1 MDIDE
6 PIKEQG
12 PTFSL
17 DILALTNEARNTYGL
32 RHQDY
37 TRYRQYCAKRIH
49 RLRESVNFVHCK
61 GSKFN
66 QAREVTEADL
76 NDVRFLHI
84 VLFDVERAW
93 SYAMELKRE
102 SRSSGDTRKK
112 HHLIKRLKKA
122 AKLGEKLENLC
133 SREAGKV
140 DTRTILEAQAYS
152 ALMSGYLLFERQSW
166 QAALDKFAAART
178 IYEKL
183 SAAGT
188 AHQETLCQSTIDDI
202 DPNIRYC
209 AYVLRLGTDSV
220 SDVDDLVKMTIGK
233 NKGVGLDLL
242 EAEVESVLAQTR
254 QEKAASLTS
263 ITWRDRT
270 VPLRNAELAICILKA
285 KDATTNLE
293 NASDADVEE
302 ATKMEMFD
310 SLLEAYGDAER
321 FAKNAVK
328 EDMEATAKVKSSKSE
343 QISADL
349 NFVYNYVAY
358 NYLSRRIQRNLML
371 VDLLRHKLKQEH
383 SEGARFVGG
392 KYQDIVKLYDNVLQS
407 LNEIKDLPSV
417 QDNLTFS
424 QEIDAKI
431 WYFKAWRTL
440 YVASAYAVLNK
451 DCEAIS
457 LFGRAQEYTSQAK
470 SAFSQVTLPDK
481 DDVLVV
487 TLKEVEELE
496 NIIRGFRCK
505 ARATWHLRHC
515 GSDDSD
521 VTKKLGE
528 LTIDEKSKS
537 DIKDEEIPLIE
548 RLHQYPSNLTMNNP
562 HLINFPPEFTPIP
575 AKPLFFDIAFNHVDF
590 PSSLSQRA
598 GRKQDGSSRFGGFF
612 GSLWGAKK

>member
-12 PTFSL
+12 STFSL

-37 TRYRQYCAKRIH
+37 SRYRVH
-49 RLRESVNFVHCK
+49 RLRESVNFVHNK
-61 GSKFN
+61 GSKFS
-66 QAREVTEADL
+66 QAKEVTEADL

-112 HHLIKRLKKA
+112 HHLIKKLKKS

-140 DTRTILEAQAYS
+140 DTRTVLEAQAYS
-152 ALMSGYLLFERQSW
+152 ALMSGYLLFEKQSW

-188 AHQETLCQSTIDDI
+188 AHQETLCQSAIDDI

-209 AYVLRLGTDSV
+209 AYVLRLGADNV
-220 SDVDDLVKMTIGK
+220 SDVDALVKMTIGK

-263 ITWRDRT
+263 ITWRGHT
-270 VPLRNAELAICILKA
+270 VPLRNADLAICILKA
-285 KDATTNLE
+285 QDATTNLE

-343 QISADL
+343 QISTDL

-371 VDLLRHKLKQEH
+371 VDSLRHKLGQEH
-383 SEGARFVGG
+383 SEGARFIGG

-407 LNEIKDLPSV
+407 LNEIKELSSV
-417 QDNLTFS
+417 QDNLTLS
-424 QEIDAKI
+424 QEVDAKI

-440 YVASAYAVLNK
+440 YVVSAYAVLNK
-451 DCEAIS
+451 DWEAIS
-457 LFGRAQEYTSQAK
+457 LLGRAKEYNSQAR
-470 SAFSQVTLPDK
+470 SALSQVTAPNK

-496 NIIRGFRCK
+496 NIIRSYRCK
-505 ARATWHLRHC
+505 ARATWHLRHS

-521 VTKKLGE
+521 VTKKLSE

-537 DIKDEEIPLIE
+537 DIKEIKDEESPLIE
-548 RLHQYPSNLTMNNP
+548 RLNQYPSNLTMINP
-562 HLINFPPEFTPIP
+562 QLINFPPEFTPIP

-590 PSSLSQRA
+590 PSSLPQRA
-598 GRKQDGSSRFGGFF
+598 GRKQDGSGRFGGFF